1 MKKILIT
8 EDDQLMATI
17 CQEKFQSEGFE
28 VAVARDGHAAIHQL
42 RISPPDIVLLDLMLP
57 EVNGVEVLQF
67 IRSQKSLRHLP
78 VIVLSNSHVGNLVQA
93 AWRAGANR
101 CLTKSNCTPRRLVEE
116 VRSTLAAT
124 ATGAGIPE
132 PPAALL
138 NAPAQKVC
146 AVNKRDDSQASL
158 RQEFQVRMPQ
168 LLAELRG
175 HLQTLVKA
183 ESAHGAPCLLELY
196 HAVRS
201 LAGGAGRASFTLIA
215 QMASAVEELLNE
227 LNAKP
232 KKVNLSTLRTVA
244 QAVDFL
250 EVLLEHTGPSCDPII
265 ASPLILVLDDDS
277 ISRETICAALEKVD
291 LRAIS
296 LGDSGVAL
304 KLLEEN
310 RFDLVFLDVDMPG
323 LKGYEVCQ
331 KLRATT
337 ANAKTP
343 VVFVT
348 ALTDFETRAQS
359 ALSGGTDVIAKP
371 IVLIELAVKAMI
383 HLLRAQLGTAPGV

>member
-8 EDDQLMATI
+8 EDDQVMATI

-42 RISPPDIVLLDLMLP
+42 KISPPDIVLLDLMLP

-67 IRSQKSLRHLP
+67 IRSQKSIRDLP

-116 VRSTLAAT
+116 VRNTLAAI
-124 ATGAGIPE
+124 ATGAGMPE
-132 PPAALL
+132 ALAAGP
-138 NAPAQKVC
+138 NAPTQTVS
-146 AVNKRDDSQASL
+146 AVTSRDDSQASL
-158 RQEFQVRMPQ
+158 RQEFQAGTPQ
-168 LLAELRG
+168 LLAELRR
-175 HLQTLVKA
+175 HLQKLVKSETA
-183 ESAHGAPCLLELY
+183 SGGPCLLELY
-196 HAVRS
+196 RAIRS
-201 LAGGAGRASFTLIA
+201 LAGGAGRSGFTLVA

-227 LNAKP
+227 LRAKP
-232 KKVNLSTLRTVA
+232 KKVNFSTLRTVA

-250 EVLLEHTGPSCDPII
+250 EVLLEHASRSCDPII

-277 ISRETICAALEKVD
+277 ISRETVCAALEKVD

-296 LGDSGVAL
+296 LGDSGLAL
-304 KLLEEN
+304 KLMEEN

-323 LKGYEVCQ
+323 LNGYEVCE
-331 KLRATT
+331 KLRATA

-359 ALSGGTDVIAKP
+359 ALSGATDVIAKP
-371 IVLIELAVKAMI
+371 IVLIELAVKAMM
-383 HLLRAQLGTAPGV
+383 HLLRAQLGTGS

>member
-1 MKKILIT
+1 L
-8 EDDQLMATI
+8 
-17 CQEKFQSEGFE
+17 
-28 VAVARDGHAAIHQL
+28 
-42 RISPPDIVLLDLMLP
+42 
-57 EVNGVEVLQF
+57 
-67 IRSQKSLRHLP
+67 
-78 VIVLSNSHVGNLVQA
+78 
-93 AWRAGANR
+93 
-101 CLTKSNCTPRRLVEE
+101 
-116 VRSTLAAT
+116 
-124 ATGAGIPE
+124 
-132 PPAALL
+132 
-138 NAPAQKVC
+138 
-146 AVNKRDDSQASL
+146 
-158 RQEFQVRMPQ
+158 
-168 LLAELRG
+168 
-175 HLQTLVKA
+175 
-183 ESAHGAPCLLELY
+183 
-196 HAVRS
+196 
-201 LAGGAGRASFTLIA
+201 
-215 QMASAVEELLNE
+215 EELLNE

-250 EVLLEHTGPSCDPII
+250 EVLLEHAGPSCDPII

-277 ISRETICAALEKVD
+277 ISRETICTALEKVD
-291 LRAIS
+291 LRAVS

-310 RFDLVFLDVDMPG
+310 RFDLVFLDVEMPG

-383 HLLRAQLGTAPGV
+383 HLLRAQLGAAPGV

>member
-8 EDDQLMATI
+8 EDDQVMATI

-42 RISPPDIVLLDLMLP
+42 KISPPDIVLLDLMLP

-67 IRSQKSLRHLP
+67 IRSQKSIRDLP

-116 VRSTLAAT
+116 VRNTLAAI
-124 ATGAGIPE
+124 ATGAGMPE
-132 PPAALL
+132 ALAAGP
-138 NAPAQKVC
+138 NAPTQTVS
-146 AVNKRDDSQASL
+146 AVTSRDDSQASL
-158 RQEFQVRMPQ
+158 RQEFQAGTPQ
-168 LLAELRG
+168 LLAELRR
-175 HLQTLVKA
+175 HLQKLVKSETA
-183 ESAHGAPCLLELY
+183 SGGPCLLELY
-196 HAVRS
+196 RAIRS
-201 LAGGAGRASFTLIA
+201 LAGGAGRSGFTLVA

-227 LNAKP
+227 LRAKP
-232 KKVNLSTLRTVA
+232 KKVNFSTLRTVA

-250 EVLLEHTGPSCDPII
+250 EVLLEHASRSCDPII

-277 ISRETICAALEKVD
+277 ISRETVCAALEKVD

-296 LGDSGVAL
+296 LGDSGLAL
-304 KLLEEN
+304 KLMEEN
-310 RFDLVFLDVDMPG
+310 RFDLVFLDVDMPR
-323 LKGYEVCQ
+323 LNGYEVCE
-331 KLRATT
+331 KLRATA

-359 ALSGGTDVIAKP
+359 ALSGATDVIAKP
-371 IVLIELAVKAMI
+371 IVLIELAVKAMM
-383 HLLRAQLGTAPGV
+383 HLLRAQLGTGS

>member
-8 EDDQLMATI
+8 EDDQVMATI

-42 RISPPDIVLLDLMLP
+42 RVSPPDIVLLDLMLP

-67 IRSQKSLRHLP
+67 IRSQKSIRDLP

-116 VRSTLAAT
+116 VRNTLAAI
-124 ATGAGIPE
+124 ATGAGMPE
-132 PPAALL
+132 ALAAGP
-138 NAPAQKVC
+138 NAPTQTVS
-146 AVNKRDDSQASL
+146 AVTSRDDSQASL
-158 RQEFQVRMPQ
+158 RQEFQAGTPQ
-168 LLAELRG
+168 LLAELRR
-175 HLQTLVKA
+175 HLQKLVKSETA
-183 ESAHGAPCLLELY
+183 SGGPCLLELY
-196 HAVRS
+196 RAIRS
-201 LAGGAGRASFTLIA
+201 LAGGAGRSGFTLVA

-227 LNAKP
+227 LRAKP
-232 KKVNLSTLRTVA
+232 KKVNFSTLRTVA

-250 EVLLEHTGPSCDPII
+250 EVLLEHASRSCDPII

-277 ISRETICAALEKVD
+277 ISRETVCAALEKVD

-296 LGDSGVAL
+296 LGDSGLAL
-304 KLLEEN
+304 KLMEEN

-323 LKGYEVCQ
+323 LNGYEVCE
-331 KLRATT
+331 KLRATA

-359 ALSGGTDVIAKP
+359 ALSGATDVIAKP
-371 IVLIELAVKAMI
+371 IVLIELAVKAMM
-383 HLLRAQLGTAPGV
+383 HLLRAQLGTGS